1 MKLKD
6 RLLHA
11 LGSSAADAA
20 LPVPVPVPVS
30 VSVSVSVSAERRGAR
45 RFDTDRPVSVRRW
58 GGVGD

>member
-20 LPVPVPVPVS
+20 LPVPVPLS